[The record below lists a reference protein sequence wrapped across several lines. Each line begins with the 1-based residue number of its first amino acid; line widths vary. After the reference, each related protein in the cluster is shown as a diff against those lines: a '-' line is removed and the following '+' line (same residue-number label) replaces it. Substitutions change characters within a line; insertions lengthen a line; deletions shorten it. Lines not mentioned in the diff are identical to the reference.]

1 MEPFYPI
8 PFIFDGWFDPW
19 LWGAGP
25 IALSILVSSALYL
38 VVWRVRKSMLWP
50 SERVASRDVQS
61 MDDFSVLE

>member
-38 VVWRVRKSMLWP
+38 VVWRARKSMLWP
-50 SERVASRDVQS
+50 SERTQTTTSLS
-61 MDDFSVLE
+61 MSSEHPLN